1 MAGNTLPPTYAHLRT
16 FFSRLAD
23 NLDTA
28 LSGGDSLPAGPD
40 PMAVSAG
47 FPVWWGVMREAP
59 AQFEAAVAMVMPLL
73 GAEKPAADLGPAF
86 MDLARAVG
94 RWMTLRVM
102 VCRMEKADDLR
113 ARALMLGG
121 VDHTLREIQ
130 GWLRRVTAGLTAW
143 EKDPDANLDF
153 NFTLRM
159 SPTPGLDELA
169 RWHSALQQPA
179 PAPELD
185 VEAVEQLMAAALVA
199 RGGVAMGMGALSML
213 DWLPW

>member
-1 MAGNTLPPTYAHLRT
+1 MAGNILPPTYAHLRA

-23 NLDTA
+23 TLDAA
-28 LSGGDSLPAGPD
+28 LSAGDSLPGGPE
-40 PMAVSAG
+40 PLGVSAG
-47 FPVWWGVMREAP
+47 FLVWWEVMRQAP
-59 AQFEAAVAMVMPLL
+59 IQFEVAVAKVMPLL
-73 GAEKPAADLGPAF
+73 GVEKPAADLGPAF

-113 ARALMLGG
+113 ARALMLNG

-130 GWLRRVTAGLTAW
+130 GWLRRVAAGLTAW
-143 EKDPDANLDF
+143 EIDPDADQDF

-159 SPTPGLDELA
+159 SPAPGLGELA
-169 RWHSALQQPA
+169 RWHSALEQPA
-179 PAPELD
+179 LPPDLN
-185 VEAVEQLMAAALVA
+185 VEAAEQLMAAALGA
-199 RGGVAMGMGALSML
+199 QGGVAMGVGAAYML